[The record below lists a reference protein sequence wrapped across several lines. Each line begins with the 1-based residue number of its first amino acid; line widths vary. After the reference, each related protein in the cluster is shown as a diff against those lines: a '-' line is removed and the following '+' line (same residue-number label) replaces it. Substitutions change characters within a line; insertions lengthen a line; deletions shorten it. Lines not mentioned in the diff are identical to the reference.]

1 MKRKMLKYWAKFMN
15 MNIIKA
21 YFVTLGLHFLWT
33 VFVGIILLASGAQFS
48 QHVASN
54 SEFTNS
60 LFLIP
65 CCAIAEEVVFR
76 WLPFMC
82 LFALLGFASR
92 FVEISNRTRSYGI
105 LMVVALTSIIFGYV
119 HGNFFNIF
127 IQGVSG
133 AIFCAFYIRALIK
146 TRAKGKKDKYQL
158 VPLASSSTYHML
170 ANSLLIIL

>member
-105 LMVVALTSIIFGYV
+105 LVVVALTSIVFGYV

>member
-1 MKRKMLKYWAKFMN
+1 MLKYWAKFMN

>member
-105 LMVVALTSIIFGYV
+105 LMVVAITSIIFGYV

>member
-1 MKRKMLKYWAKFMN
+1 MKRKCLKYWVKFMN
-15 MNIIKA
+15 MHIIKA
-21 YFVTLGLHFLWT
+21 YFVTLGFHFLWT
-33 VFVGIILLASGAQFS
+33 VCVGIILYASGAQFS
-48 QHVASN
+48 QHVAST

-65 CCAIAEEVVFR
+65 FCAVAEEVIFR

-92 FVEISNRTRSYGI
+92 FVEISNKTRSYGI
-105 LMVVALTSIIFGYV
+105 LAVVALTSVVFGYV

-127 IQGVSG
+127 LQGVSG

-146 TRAKGKKDKYQL
+146 TRAKGRKDKYQL
-158 VPLASSSTYHML
+158 IPLVSSSTYHML
-170 ANSLLIIL
+170 ANTLLIVL